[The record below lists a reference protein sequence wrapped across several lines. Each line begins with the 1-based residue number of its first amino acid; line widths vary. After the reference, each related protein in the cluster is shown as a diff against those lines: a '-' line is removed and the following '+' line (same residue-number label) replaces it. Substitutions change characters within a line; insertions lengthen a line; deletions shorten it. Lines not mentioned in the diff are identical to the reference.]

1 MPNIVDLASEVEA
14 EEIPSQGGDTG
25 GSAGS
30 AETSHVL
37 TEVDRLMQQNRLEVM
52 RCLDNHLRGRQVGWA
67 HALKSSIPPSA
78 SLPGEIEENEV
89 VPMSPLAPSLNP
101 PTPANQL
108 QLSSV
113 VPAERRHSKDDQLQV
128 LEGKQGAA
136 EKHKKKSRPTKLS
149 PFLSEERRKEMM
161 EEASC
166 LARATKSK
174 TWEWISGALI
184 ISNIVFVIVMTE
196 AIAVQTLEDANVG
209 RPMEPKPP
217 AVFLVFQT
225 IFSIAFGIELAL
237 RWICDG
243 FIDFFKTE
251 DMGWNIMDV
260 VCVGVGAVDTT
271 VELAMLI
278 AGDDGGTPLGSLTAL
293 RVLRVVRVVR
303 VVRVIRVLKFFRELR
318 MMIFSILGCLKT
330 VVWLMI
336 SLGVIIML
344 FAILFTSGVT
354 QHLQGLDTVAK
365 RQSPEIEDL
374 KKYFGTLWPSFLSL
388 YQAMSGGNDWGQYY
402 DALGS
407 MEGNS
412 FYVFLFVIYITFQV
426 FAVVN
431 IVTGVFVDSAMQSGR
446 ADHDVVVHEELENK
460 KDYLQSLKTLFDAID
475 DRGEGNITQTM
486 LDNKLKDPTV
496 VAFFNSLK
504 LEAADAHVLFA
515 LLDFDNSGEISI
527 DEFLTGCYRL
537 QGEASNMDTKIMQI
551 EVRSLRDMVQSL
563 MDALGSRAPQ
573 KAVLQGQHSAAS
585 FNNQG

>member
-1 MPNIVDLASEVEA
+1 MPNMIDLGGELEA

-25 GSAGS
+25 GSAGG
-30 AETSHVL
+30 AEASHVL

-52 RCLDNHLRGRQVGWA
+52 RCLDQYLRGRQVGWA
-67 HALKSSIPPSA
+67 NALKPNSRSPSV
-78 SLPGEIEENEV
+78 SLPGEIEELEEV
-89 VPMSPLAPSLNP
+89 PITPRAPSKDP
-101 PTPANQL
+101 PTPVVQ
-108 QLSSV
+108 QKLSSI
-113 VPAERRHSKDDQLQV
+113 VPAEPAGTKGNLPESPKDKQDESKV
-128 LEGKQGAA
+128 K
-136 EKHKKKSRPTKLS
+136 KKKSRTTKLS

-161 EEASC
+161 SEASC
-166 LARATKSK
+166 LARVTKSK
-174 TWEWISGALI
+174 FWEWGSGFLI
-184 ISNIVFVIVMTE
+184 ISNILFIIVQTE
-196 AIAVQTLEDANVG
+196 AMAMQTLTDANAGNPVG
-209 RPMEPKPP
+209 QKPP
-217 AVFLVFQT
+217 TAFLVFQT
-225 IFSIAFGIELAL
+225 IFSISFTIELAL

-243 FIDFFKTE
+243 FVDFFKTE
-251 DMGWNIMDV
+251 DVGWNIMDV
-260 VCVGVGAVDTT
+260 VCVSVGAIDTT

-278 AGDDGGTPLGSLTAL
+278 AGDNGSTPLGTLSAL
-293 RVLRVVRVVR
+293 RVLRVVRIVR

-336 SLGVIIML
+336 SLGIIIML

-354 QHLQGLDTVAK
+354 NYLQGLDTVAK
-365 RQSPEIEDL
+365 RQASEIDDL
-374 KKYFGTLWPSFLSL
+374 KRFFGSLWPSFLSL

-402 DALGS
+402 DALDT

-460 KDYLQSLKTLFDAID
+460 KEYLQSLKALFDAID
-475 DRGEGNITQTM
+475 DRAEGNITQTM
-486 LDNKLKDPTV
+486 LQNKLKDPTV

-504 LEAADAHVLFA
+504 LEAADAHTLFT

-551 EVRSLRDMVQSL
+551 EVRSLRDMVETM
-563 MDALGSRAPQ
+563 MDKLIPRRWEENHN
-573 KAVLQGQHSAAS
+573 KQG
-585 FNNQG
+585 